1 MYTIGIVEDEVI
13 EQEALQVIIKAYHPE
28 LSVAF
33 VAGDSAQALACLRL
47 CRPHILLLD
56 VNLPGNNG
64 LTLGKALRESGYA
77 GLIIVNTAYAQF
89 EYAQSAVQINAFDY
103 LLKPCDPQRISQ
115 VLSRCVE
122 KLRQADAVRDR
133 QMNLNQLSDSYIF
146 EHLLKGD
153 LGLSAQ
159 LEHLG
164 WPQDG
169 CLQSLVMDLRLPG
182 SARPQGRCLAGS
194 TASEVLFLYEYALPG
209 HLLVIAQPRFPLSPC
224 RLRAAANLCAL
235 DLSGRLSFGGPCLI
249 SPLCPDAAKLSQ
261 ALKALPDRA
270 APVQSSQTPALFLS
284 PSPGQPLFRRFS
296 ALESKSLRLLR
307 DRKLTRLHG
316 LLWAAL
322 DEAPDNQG
330 DVYALLL
337 CSLMNALYLHN
348 LSPLLPPMGQMLCVD
363 QGYQQALES
372 FLALLEEK
380 LQVHGGESTM
390 ELALSIM
397 QSEFMTPLSQS
408 DVAKRLGMNPSY
420 FSLQFK
426 KRMGVNFVD
435 RLTQIRMEH
444 AKALIARDASVTLEQ
459 LAEQCGCTSKQYF
472 CNVFRKYTGMTVSQY
487 RARLPH

>member
-1 MYTIGIVEDEVI
+1 M
-13 EQEALQVIIKAYHPE
+13 
-28 LSVAF
+28 AF

-103 LLKPCDPQRISQ
+103 LLKPCDPPTHLPGSVPLCGKIAPGGR
-115 VLSRCVE
+115 RTGP
-122 KLRQADAVRDR
+122 A
-133 QMNLNQLSDSYIF
+133 MNLNQLSDSYIF

-182 SARPQGRCLAGS
+182 GARPQGRCLAGS

-249 SPLCPDAAKLSQ
+249 SPF
-261 ALKALPDRA
+261 
-270 APVQSSQTPALFLS
+270 APMRPNCHK
-284 PSPGQPLFRRFS
+284 P
-296 ALESKSLRLLR
+296 
-307 DRKLTRLHG
+307 
-316 LLWAAL
+316 
-322 DEAPDNQG
+322 
-330 DVYALLL
+330 
-337 CSLMNALYLHN
+337 
-348 LSPLLPPMGQMLCVD
+348 
-363 QGYQQALES
+363 
-372 FLALLEEK
+372 
-380 LQVHGGESTM
+380 
-390 ELALSIM
+390 
-397 QSEFMTPLSQS
+397 
-408 DVAKRLGMNPSY
+408 
-420 FSLQFK
+420 
-426 KRMGVNFVD
+426 
-435 RLTQIRMEH
+435 
-444 AKALIARDASVTLEQ
+444 
-459 LAEQCGCTSKQYF
+459 
-472 CNVFRKYTGMTVSQY
+472 
-487 RARLPH
+487 